1 MTRKQSHCCEQQE
14 PEKCCV
20 PWVPPF
26 NNELFFNSLS
36 WPLLQ
41 PPLHL
46 LPPLKAPSQSARVG
60 QSPANLSDLAGH
72 MIENSHKFFNST
84 TDSSQ
89 QLEVRGFLSW
99 HGVRAV
105 CTESICSS
113 LKPCVT
119 GKSEPAQS
127 MSAYLIS
134 SFCFTAEAFLTLC
147 QRPNSGSSY
156 TM

>member
-1 MTRKQSHCCEQQE
+1 MLLGKPSQMTRKQSHCCEQQM

-26 NNELFFNSLS
+26 NNELFLNSLS

-46 LPPLKAPSQSARVG
+46 PPPPKAPSQSARAG

-72 MIENSHKFFNST
+72 MIENLHKFYTST

-89 QLEVRGFLSW
+89 QLEDRVFLSW
-99 HGVRAV
+99 HRVRAV
-105 CTESICSS
+105 CRDS
-113 LKPCVT
+113 
-119 GKSEPAQS
+119 
-127 MSAYLIS
+127 YLLWPK
-134 SFCFTAEAFLTLC
+134 ALC
-147 QRPNSGSSY
+147 DRHI
-156 TM
+156 